1 MRKQQLESLK
11 KLIIEKRAKILEQ
24 MGFLEESTLSST
36 SKDSSGELSS
46 YPFHIADQGTDAE
59 EREKAFLF
67 ASREGRYL
75 YHLDKAL
82 ERIGDGTYGKC
93 RQCGKDI
100 SVERLKAVPHAT
112 MCIQCKSLEEKGL
125 LKQEE

>member
-1 MRKQQLESLK
+1 MKKQQLEFFKELILK
-11 KLIIEKRAKILEQ
+11 KRAKILEQ

-36 SKDSSGELSS
+36 VKDSSGDLSS
-46 YPFHIADQGTDAE
+46 YPFHLADQGTEAE

-82 ERIGDGTYGKC
+82 ERIENGTYGKC
-93 RQCGKDI
+93 RLCGKNI
-100 SVERLKAVPHAT
+100 STERLKAVPHAT
-112 MCIQCKSLEEKGL
+112 LCIECKSKEEGNS
-125 LKQEE
+125 

>member
-1 MRKQQLESLK
+1 MKKQQLEFFKELMLK
-11 KLIIEKRAKILEQ
+11 KRAKILEQ

-36 SKDSSGELSS
+36 VKDSSGDLSS
-46 YPFHIADQGTDAE
+46 YPFHLADQGTEAE

-82 ERIGDGTYGKC
+82 ERIENDTYGKC
-93 RQCGKDI
+93 RLCGKNI
-100 SVERLKAVPHAT
+100 SIERLKAVPHAT
-112 MCIQCKSLEEKGL
+112 LCIECKSKDDKGL
-125 LKQEE
+125 LK

>member
-1 MRKQQLESLK
+1 MEKQQLEFFK
-11 KLIIEKRAKILEQ
+11 KLIIKKRAKILEQ
-24 MGFLEESTLSST
+24 MGLLEENTLSST
-36 SKDSSGELSS
+36 TKDSSGELSS
-46 YPFHIADQGTDAE
+46 YPFHMADQGTDAE

-82 ERIGDGTYGKC
+82 ERIENGTYGKC
-93 RQCGKDI
+93 RICGKDI

-112 MCIQCKSLEEKGL
+112 MCIECKFKEEKGL
-125 LKQEE
+125 LK

>member
-1 MRKQQLESLK
+1 MKKQQLEFFKELILK
-11 KLIIEKRAKILEQ
+11 KRAKILEQ

-36 SKDSSGELSS
+36 VKDSSGDLSS
-46 YPFHIADQGTDAE
+46 YPFHLADQGTEAE

-82 ERIGDGTYGKC
+82 ERIEKGAYGKC
-93 RQCGKDI
+93 RLCGKNI
-100 SVERLKAVPHAT
+100 SIERLKAVPHAT
-112 MCIQCKSLEEKGL
+112 LCIECKSKDDKGL
-125 LKQEE
+125 LK

>member
-1 MRKQQLESLK
+1 MKKQQLELFKELILK
-11 KLIIEKRAKILEQ
+11 KRAKILEQ

-36 SKDSSGELSS
+36 VKDSSGDLSS
-46 YPFHIADQGTDAE
+46 YPFHLADQGTEAE

-82 ERIGDGTYGKC
+82 ERIESSTYGKC
-93 RQCGKDI
+93 RLCGKNVSI
-100 SVERLKAVPHAT
+100 ERLKAVPHAT
-112 MCIQCKSLEEKGL
+112 LCIKCKSKDDKGL
-125 LKQEE
+125 LK

>member
-1 MRKQQLESLK
+1 MKKQQLELFKELILK
-11 KLIIEKRAKILEQ
+11 KRAKILEQ

-36 SKDSSGELSS
+36 VKDSSGDLSS
-46 YPFHIADQGTDAE
+46 YPFHLADQGTEAE

-82 ERIGDGTYGKC
+82 ERIENSTYGKC
-93 RQCGKDI
+93 RLCGKDI
-100 SVERLKAVPHAT
+100 SIERLKAVPHAT
-112 MCIQCKSLEEKGL
+112 LCIKCKSKEEGDS
-125 LKQEE
+125 